1 MLTAGDLLQYGKY
14 QIDDVLS
21 VKGGSITYR
30 ATQCDRAQ
38 RVVIKTVAA
47 EYRTADLGIARFL
60 AEARRLAQV
69 HHAHLVR
76 VFDCFVE
83 NGRLFL
89 VTEFLAGQTL
99 AQRMTQ
105 GLIPLAD
112 GLRYIHQVGQAIA
125 SLHQQGLLHRDIKPS
140 NIMLVDNGPVDNRLS
155 DGIADGLS
163 ADRHGAVLMDV
174 NIARSLVLPNAATQ
188 QAPHPSRQ
196 HQGTEF
202 LAPETLLSSHLW
214 TAASDVY
221 GLAATLYAL
230 VTGSAPAVAPNHPPM
245 APPATVSQK
254 QRQVA
259 ALSEM
264 PQLAQAISS
273 GLAFDLSDRSASMP
287 TWLALLPA
295 PASPAHSSGYIK
307 NNKQAPSP
315 IALRTIDE
323 ATLSSVGSAPAPFDT
338 AFVEEIP
345 LELRQVDP
353 PVFTS
358 PVDSDRPA
366 PVSSTP
372 VSSGSM
378 DLEVVNPGLSNPDL
392 SNPDL
397 FNPDSTSPNPT
408 LAVLEHPRPTSS
420 SSTAQRKSRQAI
432 VPQKPA
438 LKGTAS
444 KPAASKPA
452 ASKPRSHRKSLPI
465 TQPEKFPHKALLL
478 SAISAGIGGIGFGF
492 FLRVQVFSMTNLS
505 GTPFN
510 LAPKTLP
517 GSSPGNMQE
526 TIQEAFPPTTGSQ
539 GYSVPEDRQTPGS
552 INPIDPST
560 TDPSAI
566 DPAGNALNDPEP
578 LPASPSYDAAPPS
591 YSPDAAHA
599 APAYTGDANSA
610 PQRTISQPDGALG
623 KDSVFRSEPNP
634 FIDNS
639 APLSEPQPSSL
650 TNGVKRSDARSGSYS
665 NSPQPSEPSTEA
677 ETSVREAETEALP
690 R

>member
-30 ATQCDRAQ
+30 ATQRDRAQ

-155 DGIADGLS
+155 DGITDGLS
-163 ADRHGAVLMDV
+163 ADRRGAVLMDV

-196 HQGTEF
+196 QQGTEF

-307 NNKQAPSP
+307 NNKQAQSP

-338 AFVEEIP
+338 AFVEAIP

-353 PVFTS
+353 PAFTS
-358 PVDSDRPA
+358 PVDSDHPA
-366 PVSSTP
+366 PVSSAP
-372 VSSGSM
+372 VSSMSM
-378 DLEVVNPGLSNPDL
+378 DLGVVNPGLSHPDL
-392 SNPDL
+392 SHPDL

-420 SSTAQRKSRQAI
+420 SSTAQRKSRQATA
-432 VPQKPA
+432 PQKPA
-438 LKGTAS
+438 LKGTV
-444 KPAASKPA
+444 SKPA
-452 ASKPRSHRKSLPI
+452 ASKPRSHRKSLRSLPI

-560 TDPSAI
+560 I
-566 DPAGNALNDPEP
+566 DPAENALNAPEP

-591 YSPDAAHA
+591 YSPDAVHA
-599 APAYTGDANSA
+599 APAYTGDANPA
-610 PQRTISQPDGALG
+610 PQRAISQPDGALG
-623 KDSVFRSEPNP
+623 QDSVFRPEPNP

-650 TNGVKRSDARSGSYS
+650 TNGVKRSDGRSSSYSSGSYS

-677 ETSVREAETEALP
+677 ETSVRDAETEALP